1 MAAGQLISIVD
12 DDPSMLEALVGLVRS
27 LGYDA
32 RGFVSAE
39 DFLAS
44 IDLGQFACAIT
55 DIGCSSSFGDRSGQ
69 IRLRLGQAR
78 EQFRPWRV
86 ERLFGKC
93 ALLRVLD
100 RPAELTR
107 PR

>member
-1 MAAGQLISIVD
+1 MRVTD

-32 RGFVSAE
+32 RGFASAE

-55 DIGCSSSFGDRSGQ
+55 DVGH
-69 IRLRLGQAR
+69 
-78 EQFRPWRV
+78 
-86 ERLFGKC
+86 ERL
-93 ALLRVLD
+93 
-100 RPAELTR
+100 
-107 PR
+107 